1 MAEARDVKPVTEVVV
16 DGNDVHVTVVG
27 EIDASSAAPL
37 QRRLDEIIESTT
49 GAVVVDMSG
58 VSFIDSMGIRVVVA
72 LHRRLSAQRRSL
84 TLLDASAP
92 TRRMFD
98 LTGLG
103 PVLGVEWDGPGR
115 ARASS
120 W

>member
-1 MAEARDVKPVTEVVV
+1 MAKVRDVNPVAEVVV

-27 EIDASSAAPL
+27 EIDASSAVPL
-37 QRRLDEIIESTT
+37 QRRLDEVIESTT

-58 VSFIDSMGIRVVVA
+58 VSFIDSMGIRVVVG
-72 LHRRLSAQRRSL
+72 LHRCLSAQRRSL
-84 TLLDASAP
+84 TLRDVSAS

-103 PVLGVEWDGPGR
+103 PVLGVQGDDPGR
-115 ARASS
+115 A
-120 W
+120 